1 MQKINIYEKELY
13 NLIKRAVRD
22 VLQEEM
28 FRHSLESLPFVP
40 DEEMRDIEKS
50 YGKPRSRKNLA
61 RTESLEI

>member
-1 MQKINIYEKELY
+1 MKQINIDGNDLY

-28 FRHSLESLPFVP
+28 FRHRLEGLPFVSE
-40 DEEMRDIEKS
+40 EEMRDIEAA
-50 YGKPRSRKNLA
+50 YGKPPTRKNIA